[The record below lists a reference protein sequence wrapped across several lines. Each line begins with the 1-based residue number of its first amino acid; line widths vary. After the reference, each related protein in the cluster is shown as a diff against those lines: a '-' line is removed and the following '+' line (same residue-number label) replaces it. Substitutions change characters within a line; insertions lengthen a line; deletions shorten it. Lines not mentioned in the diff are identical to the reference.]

1 MGDAMIS
8 IAICDNEQIFLNQY
22 HKKLKMVAKKL
33 NIDLDIHQFSS
44 GESLLFHLED
54 YPNHFQI
61 IYLDIVMDGLNGI
74 ETALKLRKLNSAVK
88 IIFLTSSKDYVY
100 SAFDAN
106 ASNYLI
112 KSLHDDKF
120 DDVFLTVYNQVKS
133 ELIEPLFTIKTQ
145 NANYLIPFSEIAY
158 FESYKRLIICH
169 KSNNE
174 KIEYYYKISDLVI
187 DLETQPF
194 VLIHRSFLVNMKFIL
209 KFSKTDVH
217 LKNGVVLP
225 VSRNNYEEVKDKLF
239 NYKNQNL
246 LKRG

>member
-22 HKKLKMVAKKL
+22 HKKLKIVAKKL

-106 ASNYLI
+106 ASNYLDR
-112 KSLHDDKF
+112 KSTRLNSSH
-120 DDVFLTVYNQVKS
+120 VR
-133 ELIEPLFTIKTQ
+133 I
-145 NANYLIPFSEIAY
+145 
-158 FESYKRLIICH
+158 SYAVSCLKKR
-169 KSNNE
+169 K
-174 KIEYYYKISDLVI
+174 
-187 DLETQPF
+187 
-194 VLIHRSFLVNMKFIL
+194 
-209 KFSKTDVH
+209 
-217 LKNGVVLP
+217 
-225 VSRNNYEEVKDKLF
+225 
-239 NYKNQNL
+239 
-246 LKRG
+246 